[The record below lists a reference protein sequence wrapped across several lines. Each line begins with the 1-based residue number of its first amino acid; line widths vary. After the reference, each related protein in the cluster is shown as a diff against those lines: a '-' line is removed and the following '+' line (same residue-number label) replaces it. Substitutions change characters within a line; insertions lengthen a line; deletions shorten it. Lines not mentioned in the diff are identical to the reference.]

1 MTDSMIKKLDEL
13 EEKIK
18 NLISANQSIYEK
30 LKEKNEEN
38 KKLKTQLE
46 TKNNQLNIFQN
57 KIKMSNIA
65 ERLAAQGDVSEWKKV
80 LEEMIKEV
88 ERCIAYL
95 NEA

>member
-1 MTDSMIKKLDEL
+1 
-13 EEKIK
+13 
-18 NLISANQSIYEK
+18 
-30 LKEKNEEN
+30 
-38 KKLKTQLE
+38 
-46 TKNNQLNIFQN
+46 
-57 KIKMSNIA
+57 MSNIA